1 VLALQRTAGNRAAS
15 LVLRAGPSEPVE
27 PARDEVMGK
36 AEGEKSRMTKRKRS
50 EPSTSEP
57 RDRPRYRKEDPLSEG
72 ESESEDP
79 NIGWRSIR
87 AEEDP
92 FTKGLRPPED
102 HDPGISAVA
111 HVSAGSRAKVK
122 SAWVSG
128 SRSKKVAAAWGSES
142 KSKLVVKFRVSPGV
156 RAHKFEGRPGFFDLT
171 DPDQAA
177 LLFPGG
183 SGSVLNTAKASQ
195 EMLIHG
201 GVPPSDVLALFEAR
215 KVSVTEFKR
224 LKAELATGKEVFLDG
239 KRLYAVVRTR
249 TEVKKGR
256 RPQPRVLL
264 WVPNREPATGGQPP
278 APKE

>member
-1 VLALQRTAGNRAAS
+1 MLALQRTAGNRAAS

-27 PARDEVMGK
+27 PARDEVMGE

-50 EPSTSEP
+50 EPSTPEP
-57 RDRPRYRKEDPLSEG
+57 RDRPRYRQEHDLSEG

-79 NIGWRSIR
+79 DIGWRSIR

-92 FTKGLRPPED
+92 FTEGLRPPEG

-111 HVSAGSRAKVK
+111 HVGAGSRAKVK

-128 SRSKKVAAAWGSES
+128 SRSRKVAAAWGSES

-156 RAHKFEGRPGFFDLT
+156 RAREFEGGPGFFDLT
-171 DPDQAA
+171 DRDQAA

-201 GVPPSDVLALFEAR
+201 GVPSGDVLALFEAR
-215 KVSVTEFKR
+215 KVSVAEFNR
-224 LKAELATGKEVFLDG
+224 LKAELATGEEVFLDG

-249 TEVKKGR
+249 TAVKD

-264 WVPNREPATGGQPP
+264 WVQNREPATGGQPP